1 MRFAVTYLAPL
12 LAILL
17 AACAKPVTK
26 EEVAGLDYGPKP
38 TRWQEEVKSYLAV
51 RLTDPKNA
59 IIDIRTEPAQMYQRK
74 VAFRD
79 MHYGWAVC
87 VWVNDKNTSGNFAGF
102 YPMTFFFRNE
112 KIVHVNSGPDDFGVG
127 AQYARSQCEQ
137 LGAPFKQKP

>member
-1 MRFAVTYLAPL
+1 MRLAMMFLAPL
-12 LAILL
+12 FVLL
-17 AACAKPVTK
+17 LGACAKPVTK

-38 TRWQEEVKSYLAV
+38 TRYQEEVKSYLAV

-59 IIDIRTEPAQMYQRK
+59 IIEFRSEPAQMYQRK

-87 VWVNDKNTSGNFAGF
+87 VWVNDKNSSGNFAGF

-112 KIVHVNSGPDDFGVG
+112 KIVQVNSGPDDFGVG

-137 LGAPFKQKP
+137 LGAPFKQ

>member
-59 IIDIRTEPAQMYQRK
+59 IVEFRTEPAQMYQRK
-74 VAFRD
+74 VAMRD

-112 KIVHVNSGPDDFGVG
+112 KIVQVNSGPDDFGIG
-127 AQYARSQCEQ
+127 AQYARSLCEQ

>member
-38 TRWQEEVKSYLAV
+38 TRYQEEVKSYLAV

-87 VWVNDKNTSGNFAGF
+87 VWVNDKNSSGNFAGF

-112 KIVHVNSGPDDFGVG
+112 KIVQVNSGPDDFGVG

-137 LGAPFKQKP
+137 LGAPFKQAP

>member
-1 MRFAVTYLAPL
+1 MRLAFALAVVL
-12 LAILL
+12 T
-17 AACAKPVTK
+17 AACAPAPVTK
-26 EEVAGLDYGPKP
+26 EETAGLDYGPRP
-38 TRWQEEVKSYLAV
+38 TRHQEEIRSYLKI
-51 RLTDPKNA
+51 RLTDPKDA
-59 IIDIRTEPAQMYQRK
+59 IVEFRSEPAQMYQRK

-87 VWVNDKNTSGNFAGF
+87 VWVNDKNSSGNFAGF

-137 LGAPFKQKP
+137 LGAPFKQ

>member
-38 TRWQEEVKSYLAV
+38 TRYQEEVKSYLAV

-59 IIDIRTEPAQMYQRK
+59 IVEFRTEPAQMYQRK
-74 VAFRD
+74 VAMRD

-112 KIVHVNSGPDDFGVG
+112 KIVQVNSGPDDFGIG